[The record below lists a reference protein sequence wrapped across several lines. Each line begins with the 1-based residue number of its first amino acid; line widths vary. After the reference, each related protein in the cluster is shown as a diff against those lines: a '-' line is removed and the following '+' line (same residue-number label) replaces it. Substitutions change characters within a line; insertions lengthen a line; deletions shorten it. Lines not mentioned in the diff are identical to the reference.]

1 MLLLLFS
8 FDLRFGF
15 VGVDRQRLQLAARVA
30 LFQIFCLLK
39 NFYFSVF
46 FSFFDIFSI
55 MAN

>member
-39 NFYFSVF
+39 HFYFSVF